1 MHSEPGK
8 WLNEFQKLI
17 LVELE
22 KCLNELKLVLLTRSI
37 TSLMAL
43 PSESESSS
51 NRNSKRTLQCSS
63 YKKVCRVEHLELN
76 LNFF

>member
-43 PSESESSS
+43 PSESESSRIIEIANELS
-51 NRNSKRTLQCSS
+51 NVVATRKC
-63 YKKVCRVEHLELN
+63 VELSI
-76 LNFF
+76 